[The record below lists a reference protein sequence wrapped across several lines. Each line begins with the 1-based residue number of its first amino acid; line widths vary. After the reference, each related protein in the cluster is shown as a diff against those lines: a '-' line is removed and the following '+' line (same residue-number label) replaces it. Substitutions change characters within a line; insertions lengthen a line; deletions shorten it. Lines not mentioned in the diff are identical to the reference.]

1 MRYER
6 AKDIV
11 RLAMR
16 LQSSRGGMTLDD
28 VRTEFSISRRTAERL
43 RDAVDEAF
51 GPLIPVEDRDERKR
65 HWRLQ
70 SPVLQHFVSVSP
82 EELMELSS
90 AAETLERAGLSE
102 RATLLRDSGRQV
114 SRHLARQIVT
124 QA

>member
-6 AKDIV
+6 AKDVV

-16 LQSSRGGMTLDD
+16 LQGSRGGMTLDD

-51 GPLIPVEDRDERKR
+51 GPLIPVEDRDEKETALAVAITRLAAFRLRVGRGVDGTLSPRPR
-65 HWRLQ
+65 HW
-70 SPVLQHFVSVSP
+70 
-82 EELMELSS
+82 S
-90 AAETLERAGLSE
+90 A
-102 RATLLRDSGRQV
+102 
-114 SRHLARQIVT
+114 